1 MGMASTTRRSKAAR
15 ADRKIEIEERMRV
28 AIAKLVADGE
38 RFTEL
43 SVERL
48 VAEAGMARSTFYVYF
63 EDKGALLRAIGVS
76 TLHTFYEGARPWFEN
91 RGKVTHA
98 DVKGAVQ
105 GILEAFHDNE
115 VVMAAVAET
124 AVYDP
129 EVGEMY
135 RESVNDFITSVRK
148 LIQRGQKDGSV
159 RDVSAAE
166 TAAALSWMIERTT
179 LQLGPGATPKQIDA
193 IATGLADVIWGT
205 LYAGM

>member
-1 MGMASTTRRSKAAR
+1 MESTTRKSKAAR
-15 ADRKIEIEERMRV
+15 ADRKSEIEERMRA
-28 AIAKLVADGE
+28 AITALVSDGE

-63 EDKGALLRAIGVS
+63 EDKGALLRAIGQS
-76 TLHTFYEGARPWFEN
+76 TLHTFYEGARPWFEQ
-91 RGKVTHA
+91 REAVTYE
-98 DVKGAVQ
+98 DVKAGMT
-105 GILEAFHDNE
+105 GILEAFHENE

-129 EVGEMY
+129 AVGEMY
-135 RESVNDFITSVRK
+135 TASVEDFITALRK
-148 LIQRGQKDGSV
+148 LIQRGQKDGSI
-159 RDVSAAE
+159 RDVSAPD

-179 LQLGPGATPKQIDA
+179 LQLGPGATPKKIDA

-205 LYAGM
+205 LYATA

>member
-1 MGMASTTRRSKAAR
+1 MASTTRRSKAAR
-15 ADRKIEIEERMRV
+15 ADRKSDIEERMRQ
-28 AIAKLVADGE
+28 AITTLVSDGE

-63 EDKGALLRAIGVS
+63 EDKGALLRSIGAS
-76 TLHTFYEGARPWFEN
+76 TLHTFYEGAKAWFEN
-91 RGKVTHA
+91 RGEVTHA
-98 DVKGAVQ
+98 DVQAAMKGL
-105 GILEAFHDNE
+105 LEAFHANE

-135 RESVNDFITSVRK
+135 QESVEGFVGAVRK
-148 LIQRGQKDGSV
+148 LIVRGQKDGTI
-159 RDVSAAE
+159 RDVHAAE
-166 TAAALSWMIERTT
+166 TAIALSWMIERTT
-179 LQLGPGATPKQIDA
+179 LQRGPGATPKQIES

-205 LYAGM
+205 LYKAAH